1 MDAASMQETASEAD
15 IQSWYDQHKADY
27 SQPQRNRYSVIQTK
41 TEADANAV
49 VDALKKGEYF
59 AALAKSKS
67 IDPISARKG
76 GDMGWLEPST
86 TPDELKNANLTQ
98 KGQLSGAIKSS
109 VGYLVVRLDDIQPE
123 QVKPLADVHD
133 IVADKVK
140 QEKAVDAFYKIQ
152 QKVSEAASND
162 NESLAGAAQASGLK
176 VVETN
181 WITRD
186 NLPDELNFDQVKQA
200 IFNGGLVGQNGAPG
214 NNSDI
219 ISVDGDRAF
228 VLRISEH
235 KPEAVKPLDQV
246 KAQIVDSL
254 KHDKATQQAKAQA
267 DKLLADL
274 KAGKADALKAAGL
287 TLSASKSFDRN
298 AQDPVAQSA
307 FNLPQ
312 PADNKP
318 SWGVSEDMQGNVVLI
333 ALDKVSA
340 GNMPQAQI
348 DEMVKGVTQ
357 NNAQIAFEALLE
369 NLRKE
374 AKIKYGAAAQNQ

>member
-1 MDAASMQETASEAD
+1 M
-15 IQSWYDQHKADY
+15 
-27 SQPQRNRYSVIQTK
+27 
-41 TEADANAV
+41 
-49 VDALKKGEYF
+49 
-59 AALAKSKS
+59 
-67 IDPISARKG
+67 
-76 GDMGWLEPST
+76 
-86 TPDELKNANLTQ
+86 
-98 KGQLSGAIKSS
+98 
-109 VGYLVVRLDDIQPE
+109 
-123 QVKPLADVHD
+123 
-133 IVADKVK
+133 
-140 QEKAVDAFYKIQ
+140 
-152 QKVSEAASND
+152 
-162 NESLAGAAQASGLK
+162 
-176 VVETN
+176 
-181 WITRD
+181 
-186 NLPDELNFDQVKQA
+186 
-200 IFNGGLVGQNGAPG
+200 
-214 NNSDI
+214 
-219 ISVDGDRAF
+219 
-228 VLRISEH
+228 
-235 KPEAVKPLDQV
+235 
-246 KAQIVDSL
+246 
-254 KHDKATQQAKAQA
+254 
-267 DKLLADL
+267 